1 MGVLHDFQQTL
12 DLDLSD
18 SLQSWTAYEGLAVK
32 NVQKMADLVGV
43 VSEAVDDI
51 IRRSEVDCVVGSN
64 GTDLIL

>member
-1 MGVLHDFQQTL
+1 
-12 DLDLSD
+12 
-18 SLQSWTAYEGLAVK
+18 
-32 NVQKMADLVGV
+32 MADLVGV